1 MFVNCF
7 ISLNKISSTQFGLYC
22 HFSNFSFDENLRG
35 RCKTKKMSKG
45 WRSRFQSQTGQA
57 LVRWNTPEGGLKYY
71 LFTQWPELLLLQL
84 LIICVRQRM
93 CLHCESKL
101 FSTFMIFHFE
111 HAYDIFF
118 WTLRNWSVQ
127 NHYQYSDT
135 PNVLGAFFVIYIV
148 FIRPWSR
155 KLTRLRLPSDRSV
168 ELPHSLKKD
177 LFRLLQT
184 LLK

>member
-1 MFVNCF
+1 MCVNCF

-22 HFSNFSFDENLRG
+22 HFSNFSFDENLGG
-35 RCKTKKMSKG
+35 RCKTNKIVG
-45 WRSRFQSQTGQA
+45 WRSFSKSNWAGTCA
-57 LVRWNTPEGGLKYY
+57 LKHPRRRSKILLTV
-71 LFTQWPELLLLQL
+71 TQWPELLLLQL

-111 HAYDIFF
+111 HAYYIFF
-118 WTLRNWSVQ
+118 WTLRNWSAQ
-127 NHYQYSDT
+127 NHYQCSDT

-148 FIRPWSR
+148 FIRSWSR

>member
-1 MFVNCF
+1 MYVNCF

-22 HFSNFSFDENLRG
+22 HFSNFSFDENLGG
-35 RCKTKKMSKG
+35 RCKTKKLSG
-45 WRSRFQSQTGQA
+45 EGPFQSQTGQA
-57 LVRWNTPEGGLKYY
+57 LVRWNTPEGGQKYY

-118 WTLRNWSVQ
+118 WTLRNWSAQ